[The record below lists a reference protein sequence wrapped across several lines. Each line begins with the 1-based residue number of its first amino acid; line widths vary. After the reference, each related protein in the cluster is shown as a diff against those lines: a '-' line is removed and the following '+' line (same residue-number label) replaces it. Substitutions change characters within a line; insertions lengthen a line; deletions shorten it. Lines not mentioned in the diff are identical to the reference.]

1 MKAFGKRPLGRL
13 VYHLYACLFAV
24 CDEVAVW
31 FASLEPLVFHYFLQN
46 LETQLQQAV
55 VQFFIIKVFGDDG
68 EYGFYDFAAD
78 GVGVDE
84 GNDQIR
90 HLFSA
95 AVVLDG
101 EDEGNEGLQD
111 GVIELHYFSVS
122 LGKHQRVEGV
132 GCEEIADHA
141 QQLELY

>member
-1 MKAFGKRPLGRL
+1 MFKNFDPQFSLSGDEHDKLIVFDGESEEHHVIFSAGLNVELEVDMKAFGKRPLGRL

-84 GNDQIR
+84 GND
-90 HLFSA
+90 
-95 AVVLDG
+95 
-101 EDEGNEGLQD
+101 
-111 GVIELHYFSVS
+111 
-122 LGKHQRVEGV
+122 
-132 GCEEIADHA
+132 
-141 QQLELY
+141 